1 MKYSQAKQER
11 IFVIRL
17 EHNEIVHEIIEKFAR
32 EQNIKR
38 AALIILGGADTHS
51 RLVVGPED
59 GDAVPAIP
67 IAKELFG
74 VHEISEVGTI
84 FPDEEKNPILH
95 MHIACGKQNETTVGC
110 IRTGVRVWHVMEAI
124 LFELVDNESIRKM
137 EEIGFK
143 LLCP

>member
-1 MKYSQAKQER
+1 MKYSQAKQGR

-17 EHNEIVHEIIEKFAR
+17 EHNEIVHETIESFAR
-32 EQNIKR
+32 EHNVTR

-67 IAKELFG
+67 MTKELLG
-74 VHEISEVGTI
+74 ANEITGTGTI
-84 FPDEEKNPILH
+84 FPDESGHPILH
-95 MHIACGKQNETTVGC
+95 MHIACGRKDETTVGC

-124 LFELVDNESIRKM
+124 LFELVDNDAMRKI